1 MRVSFKMLFLKIIK
15 RVSERYEIFI
25 FEHRWISKELDSD
38 LRPVFVFRLRK
49 QVPDKTYR
57 PKGLTC
63 CHAGNLQW
71 EDKVYGH
78 PRFNRLLISVIM
90 LSLFTYTPSRSLR
103 SWSEENGTWEYVT
116 FPPRSSGKPPRR
128 GATALEHLFDRKQ
141 GRGYSGRWTRLFP
154 FATPRPESNALGPVS
169 ESKTGVQPHIWPWP
183 LTLWPWP

>member
-15 RVSERYEIFI
+15 RVSERYVTFI

-38 LRPVFVFRLRK
+38 LRPAF
-49 QVPDKTYR
+49 
-57 PKGLTC
+57 
-63 CHAGNLQW
+63 GNLQW

-78 PRFNRLLISVIM
+78 LRFNHLLISVIM
-90 LSLFTYTPSRSLR
+90 LSLFTYTPSRR
-103 SWSEENGTWEYVT
+103 SGSRSEEDGTWACIT
-116 FPPRSSGKPPRR
+116 FPPRSSGKPLRR
-128 GATALEHLFDRKQ
+128 GTTALEHLFDRKQ